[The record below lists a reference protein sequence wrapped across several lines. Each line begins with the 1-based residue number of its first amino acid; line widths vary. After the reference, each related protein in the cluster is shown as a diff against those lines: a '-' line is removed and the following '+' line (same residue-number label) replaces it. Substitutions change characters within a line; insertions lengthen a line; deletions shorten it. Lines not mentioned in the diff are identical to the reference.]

1 MDKKFYKSLLDF
13 TICMAQEVFDYKVSH
28 ESLSTWDLYEMR
40 EELELLYNMKITE
53 WPTLARLSRKYTI
66 YMLKYMLNQDGVD
79 ELFLKSHLYNLKR
92 YV

>member
-1 MDKKFYKSLLDF
+1 MEKEVYELLLDF
-13 TICMAQEVFDYKVSH
+13 TIHMAQEVFDYRVSH

-53 WPTLARLSRKYTI
+53 WPTLVRLSRKYTI
-66 YMLKYMLNQDGVD
+66 YMLNQDGVD

-92 YV
+92 YE